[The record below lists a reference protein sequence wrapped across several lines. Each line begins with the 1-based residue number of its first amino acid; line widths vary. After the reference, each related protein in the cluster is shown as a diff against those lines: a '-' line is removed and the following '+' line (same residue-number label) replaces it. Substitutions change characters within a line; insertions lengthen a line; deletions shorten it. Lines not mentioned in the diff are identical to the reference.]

1 MSFWST
7 SDGESAKTT
16 GAEFDAGGGN
26 MEPIPEGTT
35 VLAMPDD
42 AKWANDRNDNEYLSI
57 RWTVL
62 KPETYLNRKI
72 FQKLWVSD
80 EKPNQKD
87 PAKYKDKQLKML
99 AAIDT
104 NAGGKLLKIEG
115 KPNDD
120 QLALALTNKQM
131 TLRLGVWAMEGDN
144 RPMTGNW
151 IQAISDKA
159 KPVSEPAPKSSGN
172 GGSYAAR
179 GRGGFADDLDDDVPF
194 MTRDSMF

>member
-1 MSFWST
+1 MSFWNT
-7 SDGESAKTT
+7 SDGDSAKTT
-16 GAEFDAGGGN
+16 GAEFDGGGGSI
-26 MEPIPEGTT
+26 EPIPEGTT

-42 AKWANDRNDNEYLSI
+42 AKWAEDRNSNEYLSI

-87 PAKYKDKQLKML
+87 PAKYRDKQLKLL

-104 NAGGKLLKIEG
+104 NAGGKLLKIDG
-115 KPNDD
+115 KPTDD

-131 TLRLGVWAMEGDN
+131 TLRLGVWAMDGDN
-144 RPMTGNW
+144 GPMTGNW
-151 IQAISDKA
+151 IQAVGDKT
-159 KPVSEPAPKSSGN
+159 KPVSEAAAKKPAQRQ
-172 GGSYAAR
+172 AA
-179 GRGGFADDLDDDVPF
+179 FIDDLDDDVPF
-194 MTRDSMF
+194 